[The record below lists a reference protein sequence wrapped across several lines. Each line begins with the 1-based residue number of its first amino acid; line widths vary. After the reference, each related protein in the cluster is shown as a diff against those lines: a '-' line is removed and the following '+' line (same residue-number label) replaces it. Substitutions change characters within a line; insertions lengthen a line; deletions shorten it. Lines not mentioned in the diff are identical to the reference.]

1 MNGTH
6 SITQAQV
13 HDYAQGLLADC
24 LKVKDYGKKCSAPM
38 LISLL
43 LFAATRAASLS
54 AACRRLAGA
63 PSDET
68 ARQALLAT
76 LPGQIALERRINAA
90 LAQPLP
96 KTLRKRPSLVAVD
109 LCDLP
114 YYGQPGS
121 KDVRRGPKKASTVR
135 FHTYATA
142 FVVRKGYRFTLAAT
156 RVKAGEKL
164 VDVLQRLL
172 DRVSELG
179 IRIRFLLLDRGFYA
193 VDIVNYLKR
202 THRPFVMP
210 TKHAGRKP
218 KDPAKAK
225 STRRFLTWRR
235 GGWSVHTWKGKKG
248 RQATVN
254 IAVSLRSYTYRQQQR
269 RQVLVFA
276 YWGFQP
282 SSPFWLR
289 ETYRRRFAIETS
301 FRQVNQARINTS
313 TRDPLRRFLFV
324 AIALIVRN
332 LWAWIHLVRLATR
345 GHVHLDVLPF
355 VDMLHAIQKFIEV
368 VFKCIE
374 VFGLPKPS
382 LART

>member
-6 SITQAQV
+6 SITQAQI

-24 LKVKDYGKKCSAPM
+24 LKVKDYSKTCSAPM

-43 LFAATRAASLS
+43 LFAATRAVSLS

-68 ARQALLAT
+68 ARLALLAT
-76 LPGQIALERRINAA
+76 LPGQLALERRINAA

-96 KTLRKRPSLVAVD
+96 KALRKRPSPIAID

-114 YYGQPGS
+114 YYGQPDS
-121 KDVRRGPKKASTVR
+121 KDVRRGPKKASAVR

-156 RVKAGEKL
+156 RVKPGEKL
-164 VDVLQRLL
+164 VNVVARLL
-172 DRVSELG
+172 TRVSELG
-179 IRIRFLLLDRGFYA
+179 IRLRFLLLDRGFYT

-210 TKHAGRKP
+210 TKHHGRKP
-218 KDPAKAK
+218 KDPTKAK

-235 GGWSVHTWKGKKG
+235 GGWSEHTWKDNQG
-248 RQATVN
+248 RAATVN
-254 IAVSLRSYTYRQQQR
+254 IAVSLRSYTHRQQRR

-276 YWGFQP
+276 YWGFRP
-282 SSPFWLR
+282 SSPYWLR
-289 ETYRRRFAIETS
+289 ETYRKRFAIETS

-313 TRDPLRRFLFV
+313 TRDPIRRFLFV

-332 LWAWIHLVRLATR
+332 LWAWIHLVHLAIR
-345 GHVHLDVLPF
+345 GHVHLEVLAF
-355 VDMLHAIQKFIEV
+355 VDMLHTIQNFIEV
-368 VFKCIE
+368 VYKCIE
-374 VFGLPKPS
+374 TFGLPKPS
-382 LART
+382 LAKT

>member
-1 MNGTH
+1 MNSTH
-6 SITQAQV
+6 SITQAQI
-13 HDYAQGLLADC
+13 HDYAHGLLADF
-24 LKVKDYGKKCSAPM
+24 LKVKDYGKTCSASM

-68 ARQALLAT
+68 ARQALIAT
-76 LPGQIALERRINAA
+76 LPGYIALERRINAA

-96 KTLRKRPSLVAVD
+96 KILRKRPSPIAID

-114 YYGQPGS
+114 YYGKPGS

-142 FVVRKGYRFTLAAT
+142 FVVRKGYRFTVAAT
-156 RVKAGEKL
+156 RVTAGEKQ
-164 VDVLQRLL
+164 VDVLKRLL
-172 DRVSELG
+172 RRVSDLG
-179 IRIRFLLLDRGFYA
+179 IRIRFLLLDRGFFA

-210 TKHAGRKP
+210 TKHQGRKP
-218 KDPAKAK
+218 KDPTKAK

-235 GGWSVHTWKGKKG
+235 GGWSEHTWKDKHG
-248 RQATVN
+248 RTATVN
-254 IAVSLRSYTYRQQQR
+254 IAVSLRSYTHRQQQR

-282 SSPFWLR
+282 SSPVWLR
-289 ETYRRRFAIETS
+289 EAYRKRFAIETS

-313 TRDPLRRFLFV
+313 TQDPVRRFLFV

-332 LWAWIHLVRLATR
+332 LWAWIHLVHLAIR
-345 GHVHLDVLPF
+345 GHVHLEVLAF
-355 VDMLHAIQKFIEV
+355 VDMLHTIENFIEV
-368 VFKCIE
+368 LLKCIDM
-374 VFGLPKPS
+374 FGLPTPS
-382 LART
+382 LATT